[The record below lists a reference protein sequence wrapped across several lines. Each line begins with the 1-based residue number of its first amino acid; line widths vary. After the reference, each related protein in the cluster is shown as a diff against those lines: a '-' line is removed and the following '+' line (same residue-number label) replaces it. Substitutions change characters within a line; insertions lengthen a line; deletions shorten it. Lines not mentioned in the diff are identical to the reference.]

1 MLSLSILVKLK
12 RLDVVA
18 SVFAEEALEVCL
30 SLYSIIMISV
40 LFALEAVMFTITYFV
55 MWVLSLT

>member
-18 SVFAEEALEVCL
+18 SVFAEEVCL
-30 SLYSIIMISV
+30 SLHSTIMVSV